1 MHGAQKKL
9 VMIAVLCITVLVIAF
24 ARVNRHSGLATSFS
38 DTSIEADGAATTLL
52 EVYGTG
58 LDTDALKIT
67 LSDPSLLRVDS
78 VEPSN
83 GRVLIRLRAGV
94 LPGEARVRVRTLS
107 GATREVA
114 VTLTPSF
121 SDSYQDGTPDF
132 LRLGDDADAE
142 SFRQWFAFLAE
153 SQFFLQ
159 PKLPREVNDCASL
172 LRFAYRESLRRHDG
186 EWATA
191 LSLPRLPAIQEVR
204 QYSYPHTPL
213 GASLFRIRPGPF
225 GREDLRDGAFAEFA
239 DADSLRRF
247 NAHFVSRRIRDARTG
262 DLLFF
267 HQGLQR
273 PVFHAMTFL
282 ERSALDGT
290 AEPLLVYHTGRIEGS
305 LGEVRRPTLRE
316 LLHYP
321 DARWRPLSENH
332 AFLGVYRWNILR
344 GAN

>member
-1 MHGAQKKL
+1 MRRRQKKL
-9 VMIAVLCITVLVIAF
+9 VTAAVVSITVLVIAF
-24 ARVNRHSGLATSFS
+24 ARVNGHSSLVTSIR

-52 EVYGTG
+52 EVYGAG
-58 LDTDALKIT
+58 RDPGALKIT
-67 LSDPSLLRVDS
+67 SSDPSLLRVDS
-78 VEPSN
+78 VESSN
-83 GRVLIRLRAGV
+83 GRVLVRLRAGV
-94 LPGEARVRVRTLS
+94 LPGEACVRIRTLA
-107 GATREVA
+107 GVTREVA

-142 SFRQWFAFLAE
+142 SFRRWFAFLSE

-186 EWATA
+186 EWAAA
-191 LSLPRLPAIQEVR
+191 LSLPRLPAIQEVG

-213 GASLFRIRPGPF
+213 GASLFRTRPGPF
-225 GREDLRDGAFAEFA
+225 AREDLHGGAFAEFA

-247 NAHFVSRRIRDARTG
+247 NTYFVSRRIRDARTG

-267 HQGLQR
+267 HQGSQR
-273 PVFHAMTFL
+273 SAFHAMTFL
-282 ERSALDGT
+282 ERSALDAT
-290 AEPLLVYHTGRIEGS
+290 AEPLLVYHTGRIGGG
-305 LGEVRRPTLRE
+305 LGEVRRPTLQE

-321 DARWRPLSENH
+321 DARWRPLPENH